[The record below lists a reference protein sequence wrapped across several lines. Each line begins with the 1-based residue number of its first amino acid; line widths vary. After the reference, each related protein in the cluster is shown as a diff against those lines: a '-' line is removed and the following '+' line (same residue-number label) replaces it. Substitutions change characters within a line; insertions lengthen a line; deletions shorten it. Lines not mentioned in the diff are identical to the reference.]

1 MAEKEEVYF
10 EIKLR
15 IYDKTIID
23 RINKICQLKNTNKNF
38 VIRELIS
45 KGLPIYEEEL
55 KTDKEKISDL
65 QKIES
70 VLKNIQE
77 QNRIILDRQL
87 TSRIYDKTIEKIS
100 NTILQIVIYQIPF
113 ITNGSLILDETQ
125 VNALV
130 NMTRPEIAKYK
141 NDLILQLNEG
151 NNLLDKNERNL
162 K

>member
-1 MAEKEEVYF
+1 M
-10 EIKLR
+10 
-15 IYDKTIID
+15 
-23 RINKICQLKNTNKNF
+23 
-38 VIRELIS
+38 IRELIS